1 MRLID
6 QEDGSILFPG
16 CFRVSE
22 KAGETDPGVK
32 DIIIIADNDIR
43 EIRCVKG
50 QLIGAYTV
58 LFSTVRDL
66 LRRYWLSALRTV
78 QQISERPIDP
88 VIVAVCPGAAGRP
101 AVHLIADTGALLRDK
116 LQTADAQPP
125 LIKQPKTLQRHPAG
139 HIFGGEIKNLLR
151 LPLSH
156 CLQGRKKDSKR
167 FPGPCR
173 SLQKKLSAMDDRPVD
188 SRRKVKL
195 PLPIRKREVHSPDRS
210 DG

>member
-43 EIRCVKG
+43 EIRRVKG

-66 LRRYWLSALRTV
+66 LCRYGLSALRTV

-88 VIVAVCPGAAGRP
+88 VIVAVCPGQLEDLQSTSSQTQERSFE
-101 AVHLIADTGALLRDK
+101 TSSRLR
-116 LQTADAQPP
+116 T
-125 LIKQPKTLQRHPAG
+125 
-139 HIFGGEIKNLLR
+139 
-151 LPLSH
+151 
-156 CLQGRKKDSKR
+156 
-167 FPGPCR
+167 
-173 SLQKKLSAMDDRPVD
+173 
-188 SRRKVKL
+188 
-195 PLPIRKREVHSPDRS
+195 HSPRS
-210 DG
+210 